1 MLKKYNRTNIYVG
14 GVLFFS
20 IGMLIILNMRNIVHV
35 NVVSNTTSDTGFDA
49 VSDTAYSLHDT
60 SLVNFSNLRT
70 GEQHTFTYILADTEA
85 LREKG
90 LSGRASLGDKE
101 VMLFT
106 FEKPDAHFF
115 WMKDM
120 LFPIDIVWLDSNKK
134 VIHIEHQVTPQT
146 YPKSFGPTVKSLYVS
161 EFNADT
167 AKSIDLRV
175 GDTVEF

>member
-1 MLKKYNRTNIYVG
+1 MLKKYNRTSVYVA
-14 GVLFFS
+14 VALSFS
-20 IGMLIILNMRNIVHV
+20 IGLFVILYMQKTVYP
-35 NVVSNTTSDTGFDA
+35 TSATF
-49 VSDTAYSLHDT
+49 DT
-60 SLVNFSNLRT
+60 SLISSSFADQENSKGDGVNFLNPQSA
-70 GEQHTFTYILADTEA
+70 EQYSFTYILADTEA
-85 LREKG
+85 LRQKG

-106 FEKPDAHFF
+106 FEKPDVHFF

-120 LFPIDIVWLDSNKK
+120 FFSIDIVWLDSNKK

-146 YPKSFGPTVKSLYVS
+146 YPKSFGPTSNSLYVL